1 MDIDSYYN
9 LDQLEK
15 NTKAL
20 HKAIEEDNTVL
31 ALQLLSVSN
40 PRLWHSQALW
50 TAVTRNNLVMV
61 DALIPFSDPS
71 DPMSKAIEV
80 AAQEGHEEIVGLL
93 IPAVLDIGILN
104 KAFSNALLRNNITC
118 AQLLFDVCEP
128 DRAVESLLLSLP
140 DPRGRDQVEQRFA
153 ELQKQ
158 RIVQHLDTKH
168 PLQRKERKM

>member
-1 MDIDSYYN
+1 MDISDYYH

-15 NTKAL
+15 NTEAL

-50 TAVTRNNLVMV
+50 TAVTHNNIVMV

-71 DPMSKAIEV
+71 DPMCKAIEV

-93 IPAVLDIGILN
+93 IPAVSDIGILN
-104 KAFSNALLRNNITC
+104 KAFGNALLRNNITC

-128 DRAVESLLLSLP
+128 DRALDSLLLSLP
-140 DPRGRDQVEQRFA
+140 DPRGRDQVEHRFA
-153 ELQKQ
+153 ELQRQ
-158 RIVQHLDTKH
+158 RLVHNIDTECAF
-168 PLQRKERKM
+168 QRKERKM